1 MKTKI
6 FLTLLLLLFKGISA
20 FAQDNRLSQI
30 FSNPL
35 FINPAYAGS
44 LGCSRATLNYRQNIP
59 YNNSEYLAFNT
70 AYDQYVKPIYGGV
83 GIQLATNH
91 FFYKD
96 VTTIDGAYAYNFNVN
111 DNLHIRPAIKFGL
124 GYLDYDWTKS
134 GMPINNYSTQYFNLG
149 AGILVSYKSL
159 VAGVSSNHINRP
171 DIGNVGES
179 RLPSKWII
187 HANYQFDINEKTML
201 TPGIFGSKQLDAYE
215 IVYNLFL
222 KYDFLKAGIGFR
234 QGFNYSDGFILMLG
248 YCNNWMSVGYSF
260 ENTMSHLT
268 NKADGIHEI
277 TLAFKFNCK
286 NDKETFKITQP
297 FGF

>member
-20 FAQDNRLSQI
+20 FAQDDRLSQI

-111 DNLHIRPAIKFGL
+111 DNLHIRPAIKFGF
-124 GYLDYDWTKS
+124 GYLDYDWTKI
-134 GMPINNYSTQYFNLG
+134 GVTNKNYSTQYFNLG

-248 YCNNWMSVGYSF
+248 YCNNWMSAGYSF
-260 ENTMSHLT
+260 ENTMSHLL

-277 TLAFKFNCK
+277 TVAFKFNCK